1 MRLATLKSKI
11 ATNGLLMKDIE
22 SIYTRL
28 CNEITNGNKA
38 AIVNHLLD
46 VYKSKMAKYIG
57 ERIDL
62 NAAQYTLTITH
73 EGYIILMHSMT
84 EIVIYAYG
92 GPYGGH
98 ESTMYCYYDK
108 TGHVQTR
115 SYQFWNDQGLSRLFS
130 VGFADGKQNSATYWH
145 LLHGD
150 ALRYMTKYLPSKD
163 LLACTLVCAAWRHNL
178 LHDSVWR
185 PRLVGLMQNGN
196 LLYRRPIIEND
207 KSVLFHQ
214 FICSFALLADLEPTT
229 IESCLVK
236 NMQAGLAVLSNIASA
251 WRFKNRQF
259 LAEVD
264 ILKECQVE
272 TYPAVSGPE
281 GPVGLGD
288 IGCVTP
294 SHSERVG
301 GSKKRLSILVEME
314 EARKKLKTANACVK
328 RINTIRH
335 FIDITSMEHALW
347 HNRAKTCH
355 VNAFMAG
362 MFKHDGEEGALV
374 WITGDGKLKLANLK
388 NAKGCETGDNVK
400 EVLHNMMLAYADLL
414 YFSASTPAGGGGK
427 EIKNK
432 IYS

>member
-22 SIYTRL
+22 SIYNRL

-38 AIVNHLLD
+38 AILNHLLD
-46 VYKSKMAKYIG
+46 VYKAKMAKYIG
-57 ERIDL
+57 ERSDL

-73 EGYIILMHSMT
+73 ERYIILMHSMT
-84 EIVIYAYG
+84 ETVIYAYG
-92 GPYGGH
+92 GPYGGY

-130 VGFADGKQNSATYWH
+130 GGEADGKQNSVTYWH

-163 LLACTLVCAAWRHNL
+163 LLACTLVCAAWRRNL

-185 PRLVGLMQNGN
+185 PRLGGH
-196 LLYRRPIIEND
+196 LLHRGPIIDND
-207 KSVLFHQ
+207 KSVLFRQ
-214 FICSFALLADLEPTT
+214 FICSFALLSDLEPTT

-251 WRFKNRQF
+251 WRFKNSPF

-264 ILKECQVE
+264 ILKECIVE
-272 TYPAVSGPE
+272 TYPALSGPA
-281 GPVGLGD
+281 GPAGPAVFEDYGFA
-288 IGCVTP
+288 TP
-294 SHSERVG
+294 ERGGG

-328 RINTIRH
+328 RINTIRR

-347 HNRAKTCH
+347 HNRAKTYH

-362 MFKHDGEEGALV
+362 IFKHDGEEGALV

-400 EVLHNMMLAYADLL
+400 EVLHNMMLAYADSL
-414 YFSASTPAGGGGK
+414 YFPASASASASASAGGG
-427 EIKNK
+427 E
-432 IYS
+432 